1 MFLSLSQ
8 FTAIKDVASTVA
20 NSVDLTVQPST
31 TTLTLISTTLAL
43 ALLEMCGQNKIIAI
57 WGHRPCMQNCWP
69 HPCTTSVFKP
79 HWNVVAST
87 EGLFKGSCEAFNR
100 KEFKSLKIIHPQEVL
115 QVDQPPPQYC
125 SRGYQRWWE
134 SSRVLNPIKN
144 GSFWSHQ
151 LIKKQLPIICNISFT
166 SIFIDKE
173 RQSTVLLDHA
183 YAHPPKSWATH
194 KSERSIQLQI
204 KTSGYFDSFSCASF

>member
-1 MFLSLSQ
+1 MRTCTPVCKIAGHTPVLQVFSNP
-8 FTAIKDVASTVA
+8 T
-20 NSVDLTVQPST
+20 
-31 TTLTLISTTLAL
+31 
-43 ALLEMCGQNKIIAI
+43 EMLWHQ
-57 WGHRPCMQNCWP
+57 
-69 HPCTTSVFKP
+69 
-79 HWNVVAST
+79 
-87 EGLFKGSCEAFNR
+87 LKGSCEAFNR
-100 KEFKSLKIIHPQEVL
+100 KEFNSRVLKIIHPQEVL
-115 QVDQPPPQYC
+115 QVDQPPAEDC

-151 LIKKQLPIICNISFT
+151 LITKQLPIICNISFT
-166 SIFIDKE
+166 SIFTKKE

-194 KSERSIQLQI
+194 KSERSIQLQV

>member
-1 MFLSLSQ
+1 MRTCTPVCKIAGHTPVLQEFSKPIEMLWHQLMDFLRAVVKPS
-8 FTAIKDVASTVA
+8 IER
-20 NSVDLTVQPST
+20 NSRV
-31 TTLTLISTTLAL
+31 
-43 ALLEMCGQNKIIAI
+43 
-57 WGHRPCMQNCWP
+57 
-69 HPCTTSVFKP
+69 
-79 HWNVVAST
+79 
-87 EGLFKGSCEAFNR
+87 
-100 KEFKSLKIIHPQEVL
+100 LKIIHPQEVL
-115 QVDQPPPQYC
+115 QVDQPPAQDC

-134 SSRVLNPIKN
+134 SSRVLNLIKN

-166 SIFIDKE
+166 SIFIEKE

-204 KTSGYFDSFSCASF
+204 KTSGFFDSFSCASV